1 MPQLYH
7 FWKHS
12 LERRAQLSAYPFTS
26 FMHMSTQNSPRGQ
39 KSNGYYGFRRNITH
53 AVLCG
58 ISQYSLFISSVTI
71 HSLLI
76 SSELKQNKA
85 LILYFFLSRMVCY
98 PHLLQPSLS
107 GIHIPYTYSDIYF
120 LFIFHLRVYFS
131 TSSPVYFNHLLSNA
145 LTVWLPW
152 SYHAWWAARASS
164 NNKSQLQPFL
174 LFWLPLVKA
183 GRLTLSL
190 LQLGGIYEVCFMFS
204 QH

>member
-1 MPQLYH
+1 
-7 FWKHS
+7 
-12 LERRAQLSAYPFTS
+12 
-26 FMHMSTQNSPRGQ
+26 MSTQNSPQGQ

-76 SSELKQNKA
+76 NSELKTEQSFNPT
-85 LILYFFLSRMVCY
+85 LLLSRMVCY
-98 PHLLQPSLS
+98 SHLLQPSLS
-107 GIHIPYTYSDIYF
+107 GIHIPYTIHWFF
-120 LFIFHLRVYFS
+120 LFSFLFKSIFFTFS
-131 TSSPVYFNHLLSNA
+131 LVYFNHLLSNA
-145 LTVWLPW
+145 ITVWLPW

-164 NNKSQLQPFL
+164 NNKSQLQPFPI
-174 LFWLPLVKA
+174 FSLPLGKA